1 MLVMPRPWELLRDAH
16 RFSKAYAQHEGA
28 VNLIRAIP
36 RKIAA
41 LRGVG
46 EIPRIEEPFG
56 RPSRPI
62 SFIVTWCTDELRY
75 NLLAST
81 CVGDPANQLV
91 VVDDRDQLAF
101 RVRAAAINA
110 GVRAAIHDLL
120 VIVHEDVYLPDGW
133 HPRLEARLAELEQF
147 DPAWAVVGVSGW
159 DESGKIVGHS
169 RHLNVSLDSFR
180 SGCRWIRASGL
191 DDHVVIVRRC
201 EGFSA
206 DESSPG
212 HRGHATDLVQSAN
225 RASRFSYVLDVPTV
239 HRWRDATGRLI
250 RRALD
255 SPKAQDEFYS
265 AYRAE
270 RAMGQEFLDLKW
282 PARPGTSLDV
292 ESGAPRRD
300 RGRPGAR
307 IPERIRRRLD
317 SPVIL
322 LARGGGGSRLLSL
335 LARDCGVFLGND
347 LNGSG
352 DCMELALPIFKSL
365 FRKYRSLCPP
375 QQGLSV
381 PDLRAA
387 AALML
392 TRARLADGR
401 PWGFKVPESLLLLPE
416 LGLAF
421 PDARY
426 VFSFRHPLATCLRRP
441 HQSALLDNPIGR
453 LTLPL
458 AYDHAGRDRACIR
471 VDSDPE
477 RMALTTVHQ
486 LETALRRRR
495 ERLSPCRCHE
505 LRFEDLLLAPEQEM
519 NRLGD
524 WLQTSERGKRTL
536 RAIDLERALGVPA
549 KFPDPVVSRVRQ
561 ILAPLFGL
569 LPYEPDVD
577 PYAPMLESSLW
588 RSGAP

>member
-1 MLVMPRPWELLRDAH
+1 MWVMSRPLELLRDAY
-16 RFSKAYAQHEGA
+16 RFSKDYAQHEGA
-28 VNLIRAIP
+28 VNLIRAMP
-36 RKIAA
+36 RKVAG

-46 EIPRIEEPFG
+46 EIPRIAEPAG

-91 VVDDRDQLAF
+91 VVDNRDHLAY

-133 HPRLEARLAELEQF
+133 HQRLEARLADLERF
-147 DPAWAVVGVSGW
+147 DPAWAVLGVAGW

-180 SGCRWIRASGL
+180 SGPPWIRASGL
-191 DDHVVIVRRC
+191 DDHLVIVRRC
-201 EGFSA
+201 DGFSA

-225 RASRFSYVLDVPTV
+225 RASRWSYVLDVPTV
-239 HRWRDATGRLI
+239 HRWRDPTGRPI
-250 RRALD
+250 RTALD
-255 SPKAQDEFYS
+255 SPKAQNLFYS

-282 PARPGTSLDV
+282 PARPGRGLDI

-300 RGRPGAR
+300 RDPPRAR
-307 IPERIRRRLD
+307 LPERIQRRLD

-335 LARDCGVFLGND
+335 VARDCGVFVGND

-352 DCMELALPIFKSL
+352 DCIELALPIYKSL
-365 FRKYRSLCPP
+365 FRKYRSRCPR
-375 QQGLSV
+375 QHGLSV
-381 PDLRAA
+381 PELRAA
-387 AALML
+387 AARML
-392 TRARLADGR
+392 ARARPADDR

-416 LGLAF
+416 MGLAF

-458 AYDHAGRDRACIR
+458 AYDHVGRDRGYIR

-477 RMALTTVHQ
+477 RMAITTVHQ
-486 LETALRRRR
+486 LETALRERQD
-495 ERLSPCRCHE
+495 RLSPSRCHE
-505 LRFEDLLLAPEQEM
+505 LRFEDLLLAPEHEV

-524 WLQTSERGKRTL
+524 WLHTSERGKRTL
-536 RAIDLERALGVPA
+536 RAIDLERAGRMSA
-549 KFPDPVVSRVRQ
+549 KFPDPVVSRARQ

-569 LPYEPDVD
+569 LHYET
-577 PYAPMLESSLW
+577 E
-588 RSGAP
+588 